1 MLLTVLFQ
9 YRTVKVLLAKS
20 ISINSSE
27 KDKYALTL
35 IGHLELGIIAAQ
47 AFRDIAVII
56 CEKLDL
62 NLTPEELIQT
72 VVLAIWLHDWGKTNE
87 DFQGM
92 MHKKSNKLLLEI
104 WYGISRRQILNYQKK
119 RQLIRHELLSIIL
132 AFNIKPVYEWLKTA
146 PKVNF
151 WYAILAVLGHH
162 LKVKDYS
169 YFVENVGYESLRLYT
184 DSNDFKEILGLG
196 CKYLGLSE
204 VFPSFPK
211 QFKDE
216 QLKKEGNKLGGNS
229 DSFFCKLDKRWKGD
243 LNQLKNVA
251 VVKALVMSAD
261 LAASALLE
269 QERGKHNYT
278 EWIKKALAEIMTTA
292 ELQQVIT
299 QRLKGK
305 PLLNFQKEA
314 ASKKSRVLIVIAG
327 CGAGKSIVPFCVFQR
342 LAKEEDLKAKIFF
355 CYPTTVTTSQGF
367 IDYAVPTKIENTLLM
382 HSRSWVD
389 EQIKLKNILKTYD
402 DEDEEDNKNKID
414 EVADFQTK
422 VEALK
427 LWHSKLVYCTA
438 HTVLGLFKNHKKG
451 LYGFP
456 GIAQGAFVFDEIHAY
471 PPKLFGTLLQ
481 FIRVFS
487 KAKIVLMS
495 ASMTQQQ
502 IDAIQQ
508 VLKETQESA
517 EIARGPEE
525 IEELPRYELAAIQ
538 KEDLAWNEIIREL
551 ERGGKVLWI
560 TNQVADS
567 QRIYT
572 EAIDRLSKLFSPV
585 QTLIYHSRFRYEDSC
600 NQQNKLIAAFR
611 GEQAVFAVTTQ
622 IAEMSLDISASL
634 LISANAPIWALIQRL
649 GRLNRWVEEVNGK
662 YQLKTGRVC
671 KALVY
676 PWEKTR
682 PYDQADL
689 ETGTNLI
696 GTLQKQVINQNH
708 LAEEMGK
715 IAVEAPLPENCEWLQ
730 TWKATSGELMD
741 ASYTIQVVLAD
752 DKDKILSSTEKL
764 YLEAQKWA
772 VSVPIQEDN
781 TPYWDKKTFKFYRI
795 APTEDVHYHP
805 EIGAY
810 NPKQEKFLQQRYGH
824 KTEKISTF
832 D

>member
-1 MLLTVLFQ
+1 M
-9 YRTVKVLLAKS
+9 KVLLAKS

-27 KDKYALTL
+27 NDKYALTL
-35 IGHLELGIIAAQ
+35 KGHLELGIIATQ
-47 AFRDIAVII
+47 AFRDIAIVI

-62 NLTPEELIQT
+62 KLTPEELIQT
-72 VVLAIWLHDWGKTNE
+72 VVLAIWLHDWGKANE

-92 MHKKSNKLLLEI
+92 MHKKSDKSLLES
-104 WYGISRRQILNYQKK
+104 WYGISRSQILSYQKK
-119 RQLIRHELLSIIL
+119 RQLIRHELLSVIL
-132 AFNIKPVYEWLKTA
+132 SINIKSVYDWLNTA
-146 PKVNF
+146 PKVKF
-151 WYAILAVLGHH
+151 WYAILAVLSHH

-169 YFVENVGYESLRLYT
+169 YFVDNVGYESLRIYT
-184 DSNDFKEILGLG
+184 DINEFKEILGLG

-204 VFPSFPK
+204 LFPNFPK
-211 QFKDE
+211 RFKE
-216 QLKKEGNKLGGNS
+216 QHLKKEGEKLGGNPN
-229 DSFFCKLDKRWKGD
+229 SFFCKLDKQWKGD
-243 LNQLKNVA
+243 LNQLKSIA
-251 VVKALVMSAD
+251 VIKALVMSAD

-269 QERGKHNYT
+269 QERGKYNYT
-278 EWIKKALAEIMTTA
+278 DWIQNALAEVMTAA
-292 ELQQVIT
+292 ELQQVIA

-305 PLLNFQKEA
+305 PLLKFQKDA

-327 CGAGKSIVPFCVFQR
+327 CGAGKSIVPFCVFKR
-342 LAKEEDLKAKIFF
+342 LAEEEDLKAKVFF
-355 CYPTTVTTSQGF
+355 CYPTTATTSQGF
-367 IDYAVPTKIENTLLM
+367 IDYAAPTKIENTLLM

-402 DEDEEDNKNKID
+402 DEDEEDNKSKTD

-451 LYGFP
+451 IYGFP

-487 KAKIVLMS
+487 KAQIVLMS

-508 VLKETQESA
+508 VLRETKESA
-517 EIARGPEE
+517 EIARGPQE
-525 IEELPRYELAAIQ
+525 IEELPRYQLAAIE
-538 KEDLAWNEIIREL
+538 KENLAWNEIIQEL

-567 QRIYT
+567 QKIYT
-572 EAIDRLSKLFSPV
+572 EAIDRLSKLSSRV
-585 QTLIYHSRFRYEDSC
+585 QTLIYHSRFRYEDAC
-600 NQQNKLIAAFR
+600 NQHKKLIAAFR

-622 IAEMSLDISASL
+622 IAEMSLDISATL

-649 GRLNRWVEEVNGK
+649 GRLNRWVEEVNGA
-662 YQLKTGRVC
+662 YQLITGRVC
-671 KALVY
+671 KAFVY
-676 PWEKTR
+676 PWKKIK
-682 PYDQADL
+682 PYDKADL
-689 ETGTNLI
+689 DTGTNLI
-696 GTLQKQVINQNH
+696 QTLQKQVINQNQ

-715 IAVEAPLPENCEWLQ
+715 VAIEAPSPENCEWLQ
-730 TWKATSGELMD
+730 TWKATSGELVD
-741 ASYTIQVVLAD
+741 AGYTIQVVLAD
-752 DKDKILSSTEKL
+752 DKDKILASTEKQ
-764 YLEAQKWA
+764 YLEVQKWA
-772 VSVPIQEDN
+772 VSVPIQDS
-781 TPYWDKKTFKFYRI
+781 TPSWDKKIFKFYRI

-810 NPKQEKFLQQRYGH
+810 NPKQEKFLQERYGH